1 MSVIL
6 VPNVHA
12 PAKETLPI
20 SQVPPHSMRSITF
33 VDMAQESPCRSRRL
47 VLEGGG
53 NMRGMSALNFLS
65 SFFWFFLVFFFTF
78 SPVHGLLVELG
89 AIGGTFFAC
98 VCVVLC
104 EEVSVVAVLLCASR
118 TVCGPTPSD
127 THPLA
132 SRTSRLA
139 SARTGPGASG
149 SPAASRKG
157 APQTPTSRYDRL
169 T

>member
-65 SFFWFFLVFFFTF
+65 SFFWFFFGFFFY
-78 SPVHGLLVELG
+78 LLPRPRPPGG
-89 AIGGTFFAC
+89 AGSHRRHLLR
-98 VCVVLC
+98 VRLC
-104 EEVSVVAVLLCASR
+104 
-118 TVCGPTPSD
+118 
-127 THPLA
+127 
-132 SRTSRLA
+132 
-139 SARTGPGASG
+139 SAM
-149 SPAASRKG
+149 
-157 APQTPTSRYDRL
+157 
-169 T
+169 